1 VTHANAYLSAADLAL
16 AQLVDDEHWPL
27 RPATERFQ
35 CSPATAKKWADRNRD
50 GGEEAMRDRSSRPH
64 HSPHRTAS
72 RTERRI
78 VGLRF
83 TRRWGPHRIGY
94 HLHLARSTV
103 EAVLRRYR
111 TTRLTDLDQRTSR
124 SPATGPPLRTRHT
137 R

>member
-1 VTHANAYLSAADLAL
+1 MTHANAYLSAADLAL

-78 VGLRF
+78 VGC
-83 TRRWGPHRIGY
+83 G
-94 HLHLARSTV
+94 
-103 EAVLRRYR
+103 
-111 TTRLTDLDQRTSR
+111 
-124 SPATGPPLRTRHT
+124 SPAAGGHTASATTCTWPDPPSKRFCAAIGR
-137 R
+137 RG